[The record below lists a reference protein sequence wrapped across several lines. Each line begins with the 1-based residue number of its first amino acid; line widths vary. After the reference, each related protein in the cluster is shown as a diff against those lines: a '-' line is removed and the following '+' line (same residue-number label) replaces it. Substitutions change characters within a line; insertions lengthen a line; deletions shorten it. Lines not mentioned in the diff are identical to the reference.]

1 MFRKY
6 RFTIKMDVH
15 DVGVVAILGSI
26 GAATGAISAMIVYTI
41 CARRR
46 RLLTSVGKPLNW
58 HVSLC
63 SSF

>member
-1 MFRKY
+1 
-6 RFTIKMDVH
+6 MDVH
-15 DVGVVAILGSI
+15 DVGVVAILGSV

-46 RLLTSVGKPLNW
+46 RLFTSVGKPLNW